1 MECRVLRASNSCR
14 TKVEFR
20 HEPSSYQ
27 LTISHQKVACFRT
40 KSSRVTRHAVTVT
53 STARL
58 ACCTTPALASTG
70 IDELTRRDRFA
81 VVSGLIREP
90 GRPAAGSRLLSEVAS
105 TIDSFSLRRSI
116 GHDVAG
122 RAADRGE
129 WSGFSA
135 AGRGPPGSRC
145 PPVRGGRR

>member
-1 MECRVLRASNSCR
+1 MLRASNSCR

-27 LTISHQKVACFRT
+27 LTISHQKVASFRT

-81 VVSGLIREP
+81 VVFGLIREP
-90 GRPAAGSRLLSEVAS
+90 GRPAAGSRLLSEESLAN
-105 TIDSFSLRRSI
+105 SLRLSI
-116 GHDVAG
+116 GHDIAG
-122 RAADRGE
+122 RPTEVNGAAFPLPAGPAGVRRDRGVRQCQC
-129 WSGFSA
+129 
-135 AGRGPPGSRC
+135 AGDGE
-145 PPVRGGRR
+145 